1 MGCSP
6 SKGKLFSK
14 PEGSPKASLGE
25 VPQDVNNC
33 RPVEVE
39 NTCLKTEVTEN
50 ELPLPNEGFHSE
62 ETELFPLVSDAK
74 TVPNLQDT
82 DETEVNMMPQEI
94 ITDVEQ
100 TKGIKKTAKQ
110 KRSKGKKRSFENHRK
125 FCHVQTK
132 VDFPPHMLR
141 AHQAAYNFLNPNI
154 SKYETLLGLLDQAA
168 QTQLSLQPMMS
179 ALVLRFEEINQA
191 LEDMADEGELMLKEH
206 GEYMTLPSGMICSAN
221 PRMNTTCQTDPPPD
235 LLQQLLQQSTEKMK
249 LVGGSVQ
256 ALGDTT
262 LEEAVE
268 YFSSLYKLLNKKL
281 QTKQTAEKRLF
292 QVIAQVE
299 RAAMRKFNSED
310 STLHSE
316 DSGIG
321 GENESLTG
329 SERHRRHRGSA
340 GSESWGSG
348 VNIRSAFD
356 SLPSNSTNLGDHNE
370 DEDEDEDDYDDD
382 YKENEEE
389 ESDTRGRKRSNS
401 SPPDPSQ
408 AIHYMFTNYNRD
420 QQATVKQPLIDPV
433 IAKPEHLSLTTCG
446 MTELQ
451 NSQWVLDDR
460 IKMMAEI
467 QGNKELP
474 RPHCKLDRAEVRR
487 HSLNGLSGSHKGVV
501 RPNKTN
507 CSVTILANQPPKR
520 HSVRRLIH
528 TFSKVA
534 DGRPEQS
541 LTNIPPHNRMPRK
554 SGLLQ
559 LSDAV
564 NDKESS
570 VNSGNNNNSW
580 PDSKDELDMENLPPP
595 PPEVLM
601 DNSFQSTQVL
611 AGTEVGLQKP
621 FSSQVINP
629 KIGIFHRLKAS
640 IHNVEVLPNRAC
652 MRPRSIAISPAHP
665 VTQDGVTGTQDA
677 DQLQSETDLN
687 LEIKKANNLYQKAC
701 KIIHLRDAAESSD
714 KRNLVEPGIR
724 ATSPLQL
731 TIDRKYN
738 SNEFYEGELSSCSLT
753 VIAPPVSRVRLPPSC
768 PSTCKR
774 FPSPP
779 GIRPQSTSRHSS
791 RPSSPRTVTRCIDN
805 MTEEII
811 PSVSFRDARSV
822 FCQNEFQNLKTC
834 LPPERSALPRQG
846 GEVSRGRLLTRATDT
861 STRRTQSDHRPS
873 GTLHS
878 EFLKDASLA
887 SMQEKGSKLLPQ
899 NTGKYYKR

>member
-1 MGCSP
+1 MSCG
-6 SKGKLFSK
+6 L
-14 PEGSPKASLGE
+14 
-25 VPQDVNNC
+25 
-33 RPVEVE
+33 
-39 NTCLKTEVTEN
+39 TLKVS
-50 ELPLPNEGFHSE
+50 GFHSE

-82 DETEVNMMPQEI
+82 DETEVNTMPQEI

-110 KRSKGKKRSFENHRK
+110 KRKARQGKKRSFENHRK

-221 PRMNTTCQTDPPPD
+221 PRM
-235 LLQQLLQQSTEKMK
+235 
-249 LVGGSVQ
+249 
-256 ALGDTT
+256 
-262 LEEAVE
+262 
-268 YFSSLYKLLNKKL
+268 
-281 QTKQTAEKRLF
+281 
-292 QVIAQVE
+292 
-299 RAAMRKFNSED
+299 
-310 STLHSE
+310 
-316 DSGIG
+316 
-321 GENESLTG
+321 
-329 SERHRRHRGSA
+329 
-340 GSESWGSG
+340 
-348 VNIRSAFD
+348 
-356 SLPSNSTNLGDHNE
+356 
-370 DEDEDEDDYDDD
+370 
-382 YKENEEE
+382 
-389 ESDTRGRKRSNS
+389 
-401 SPPDPSQ
+401 
-408 AIHYMFTNYNRD
+408 
-420 QQATVKQPLIDPV
+420 
-433 IAKPEHLSLTTCG
+433 
-446 MTELQ
+446 
-451 NSQWVLDDR
+451 
-460 IKMMAEI
+460 
-467 QGNKELP
+467 
-474 RPHCKLDRAEVRR
+474 
-487 HSLNGLSGSHKGVV
+487 
-501 RPNKTN
+501 
-507 CSVTILANQPPKR
+507 
-520 HSVRRLIH
+520 
-528 TFSKVA
+528 
-534 DGRPEQS
+534 
-541 LTNIPPHNRMPRK
+541 MPRK

-580 PDSKDELDMENLPPP
+580 PDSKDELDMDNLPPP

-640 IHNVEVLPNRAC
+640 IHNVEVLPNRVC

-714 KRNLVEPGIR
+714 KRNIVEPGIR

-753 VIAPPVSRVRLPPSC
+753 VKAPPVSRVRLPPSC

-779 GIRPQSTSRHSS
+779 VIRPQSTSRHSS
-791 RPSSPRTVTRCIDN
+791 RPSSPRTVTRCTDN
-805 MTEEII
+805 KTEEII

-834 LPPERSALPRQG
+834 LPPERSVLPRQG
-846 GEVSRGRLLTRATDT
+846 GEVPRGRLLTRATDT

-887 SMQEKGSKLLPQ
+887 SMQEKGSNLLPQ
-899 NTGKYYKR
+899 NTG